1 MFHRIRSDPYE
12 GVEGLDLGVRNVI
25 RSYRAA
31 RMVGGA
37 ALCLAA
43 TGIAA
48 PAAEAAGATAG
59 PEPSPEPA
67 AAQMVPPVSGSVGGS
82 AGLYAV
88 AGGLVVVAGGAA
100 TWVRRRR
107 ADREG

>member
-1 MFHRIRSDPYE
+1 M
-12 GVEGLDLGVRNVI
+12 I
-25 RSYRAA
+25 RSYRVA

-37 ALCLAA
+37 AFCLAA
-43 TGIAA
+43 TGAVA
-48 PAAEAAGATAG
+48 PAAAAADATAG
-59 PEPSPEPA
+59 PEPEPA

-107 ADREG
+107 ADRPAD